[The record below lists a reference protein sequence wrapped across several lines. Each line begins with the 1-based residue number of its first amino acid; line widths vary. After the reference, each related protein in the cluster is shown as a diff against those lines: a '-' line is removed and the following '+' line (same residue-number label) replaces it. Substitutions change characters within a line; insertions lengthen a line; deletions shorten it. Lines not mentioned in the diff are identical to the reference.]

1 MNLEFTEEMMM
12 LQDSLHKFL
21 QNEYDFETRQSL
33 SRTGI
38 GYSEDHWQNFAEMGL
53 LGVPFDE
60 EYGGFGFG
68 QTGLIVVM
76 EAIGKGLIV
85 EPYLASVVLG
95 GLLVQRAGNEEQK
108 EAILPALIAGELKLA
123 FAF

>member
-38 GYSEDHWQNFAEMGL
+38 GYSEDYWQNFAEMGL

-95 GLLVQRAGNEEQK
+95 GLLVQRAGNEETK
-108 EAILPALIAGELKLA
+108 RSHIAGVNRG
-123 FAF
+123 